1 MKGKLDMSK
10 KQVIWLLTAPL
21 DYPGVSLVASSVA
34 WLAEEAG
41 AAFECYFECAR
52 DGQLFARTGST
63 VLGGHHHHQF
73 NWLCAKAEMKII
85 RLGDARLFESSAK
98 VFGLEYLAE
107 AENPLE
113 LYQKL
118 LAHLPDTKVQELL
131 FAPEFVDC
139 GKQHIEI
146 GPYVFPEIF
155 YRKALAFT
163 PSDIAKIA
171 GIWGKASASAL
182 YLSEGETKE
191 LKTGFPSFASVDSIR
206 PDDGF
211 GTLTMRIAKRWKKAA
226 KGVVFGDPP
235 AVVSQIASHCRN
247 RRIAVYAPSRPV
259 PSDKVMFSYYTEE
272 HSTIADE
279 TAALAE
285 EIGNKVI
292 VGRQTCD
299 GDIIHWSKSGVC
311 IQIID
316 PNRPAFPIV
325 ETLPQKWTKPEKAYY
340 ELEPSDAELRE
351 WAKTGR
357 CLSTLVW
364 HSGEVAHN
372 EAMLNLIDLAVIN
385 NVKMGIGVHAQRYE
399 TCPQMWELIQTPADR
414 GGALGLIEPILHSG
428 GLGVMAEIHAP
439 AEVLLANCREALKRI
454 KSIAGQAGVPK
465 GYYAFL
471 DADLCTLSKTRPEI
485 WESIADAGLEYIVSS
500 AFPGLNRVLWEKNKC
515 LALNQTCRV
524 VQPASPF
531 VRLSGSDDCKSATPR
546 SPGWIIA
553 VQDAPVVA
561 FNPYIWE
568 EGSNFMKLVRWLKDG
583 GKINVT
589 PNVIAR
595 YAKILR
601 ELGYIPCPEGKN

>member
-1 MKGKLDMSK
+1 MSK
-10 KQVIWLLTAPL
+10 KQIIWLLTAPL
-21 DYPGVSLVASSVA
+21 DYPGICLVAPAVA

-73 NWLCAKAEMKII
+73 NWLCAKAEIKII
-85 RLGDARLFESSAK
+85 RLGDASLFASSAQA
-98 VFGLEYLAE
+98 FGLEYIAE
-107 AENPLE
+107 AESPVE

-118 LAHLPDTKVQELL
+118 LAHLPAVKVRELL

-139 GKQHIEI
+139 GKQRIEI

-163 PSDIAKIA
+163 PSDIVQTA
-171 GIWGKASASAL
+171 GIWGGANASAL
-182 YLSEGETKE
+182 YLSEDE
-191 LKTGFPSFASVDSIR
+191 LKRLMTAFPAFSPLDSLC
-206 PDDGF
+206 PNDDF
-211 GTLTMRIAKRWKKAA
+211 GSLTMRIAERWKQSAR
-226 KGVVFGDPP
+226 GVVFGDPP
-235 AVVSQIASHCRN
+235 AVISQVASHCRN
-247 RRIAVYAPSRPV
+247 RRIAVYAPVRPV
-259 PSDKVMFSYYTEE
+259 PSDKVMFSSYTED

-285 EIGNKVI
+285 EIGNRVI

-299 GDIIHWSKSGVC
+299 GDIIQWSKRGVC

-325 ETLPQKWTKPEKAYY
+325 ETLSQKWTNPEKNCY
-340 ELEPSDAELRE
+340 ELEPSDAELHE
-351 WAKTGR
+351 WAKAGK
-357 CLSTLVW
+357 CLSTLIW

-372 EAMLNLIDLAVIN
+372 EAMLNIIDLAVTS
-385 NVKMGIGVHAQRYE
+385 NVKMGIGTHAQRYE
-399 TCPQMWELIQTPADR
+399 CCPQMWELIQTPVSR
-414 GGALGLIEPILHSG
+414 GGALGLIEPVLHSG
-428 GLGVMAEIHAP
+428 GLGVFAEIHTP
-439 AEVLLANCREALKRI
+439 ADVLRANCLEALERI
-454 KSIAGQAGVPK
+454 KAVAGPAGVPR

-471 DADLCTLSKTRPEI
+471 DTDLCTLSKTRPEI
-485 WESIADAGLEYIVSS
+485 WQAIADAGLEYIVSS
-500 AFPGLNRVLWEKNKC
+500 AFPGINRVVWRENNC
-515 LALNQTCRV
+515 LTLNQSFRV

-531 VRLSGSDDCKSATPR
+531 VRLSGCDDWKSATPR
-546 SPGWIIA
+546 MPGWVIA

-568 EGSNFMKLVRWLKDG
+568 DGSNFTRFVRWLKDG

-595 YAKILR
+595 YSRILM
-601 ELGYIPCPEGKN
+601 ESGYLPSPEKGN